1 MVTAMH
7 SELTTNDG
15 EIVAWTPIGPV
26 AGERCGQ
33 FLQKLGLEKESIL
46 TAATAHTT
54 VFAAAQAQPFNC
66 RVMVVAACKLSG
78 RDEEAA
84 LKALAEMH
92 EGVLETHTAAHL
104 KNGEESTWWNAEGT
118 TPGQHALWNAEGAAP
133 GQTLWNAEGTAPGQN
148 MHAPWNAEVTAPGQ
162 PPHAEAGL
170 KYSATQQPEDTTP
183 HFSTDRQPT
192 REVRLISKIGTSQQH
207 PLVDLLADPR

>member
-7 SELTTNDG
+7 SELTTHDG

-46 TAATAHTT
+46 TATTAHTA
-54 VFAAAQAQPFNC
+54 VFAAAGHSKAAQAQQFC

-78 RDEEAA
+78 RDEKAA
-84 LKALAEMH
+84 LKALGLAEMP

-104 KNGEESTWWNAEGT
+104 KNSE
-118 TPGQHALWNAEGAAP
+118 
-133 GQTLWNAEGTAPGQN
+133 
-148 MHAPWNAEVTAPGQ
+148 
-162 PPHAEAGL
+162 
-170 KYSATQQPEDTTP
+170 
-183 HFSTDRQPT
+183 
-192 REVRLISKIGTSQQH
+192 
-207 PLVDLLADPR
+207 